1 MNGRRSGRLDF
12 KQNGDSCL
20 DHSDRPNEK
29 ENALNK
35 IGFIGAG
42 QMAKSLAVG
51 IARSEGKNV
60 RFIISDPNE
69 AACVSFEEIV
79 GSISDVSRGRDNQT
93 VASDCDVVFLAM
105 KPQFIHEAIEG
116 VPFGKNNPLI
126 VSIVAGVDIFQLERL
141 TGTERLIRVMPNT
154 PCLIGQGVCAVAAR
168 EGLCQEDVGLIKG
181 FLKSIGKVVEVD
193 ERMMDSVTGLSGSG
207 PAYVFSFLESLID
220 GAVLVG
226 MPRETARQLA
236 IQTVRG
242 ATAMLEQTGEH
253 PAVLRDRVTS
263 PGGTT
268 IAGMKALEEAGFR
281 DAVMSAV
288 QAATERAGELGR

>member
-1 MNGRRSGRLDF
+1 
-12 KQNGDSCL
+12 
-20 DHSDRPNEK
+20 
-29 ENALNK
+29 
-35 IGFIGAG
+35 
-42 QMAKSLAVG
+42 MAKSLAVG
-51 IARSEGKNV
+51 IARSDIKEV
-60 RFIISDPNE
+60 RFVISDPNE

-79 GSISDVSRGRDNQT
+79 GSISEVTRGQDNQS
-93 VASDCDVVFLAM
+93 VVSDCDVVFLAM

-116 VPFGKNNPLI
+116 VSFEASGPLV

-141 TGTERLIRVMPNT
+141 TGVKRIIRVMPNT
-154 PCLIGQGVCAVAAR
+154 PCLIGQGVCAVSPR
-168 EGLCQEDVGLIKG
+168 DGLMKDDVELVKQ
-181 FLKSIGKVVEVD
+181 FLKSVGKVVEVD
-193 ERMMDSVTGLSGSG
+193 ERMMDSVTALSGSG

-281 DAVMSAV
+281 DAVMSAI